1 MTKNILEDFQR
12 AMTLKNAAIQ
22 ACHEQRY
29 ADSARLGSESLVQ
42 ESAWVCAQAAIH
54 QRVLSFSLF
63 GDNPIYCETA
73 ILNAQAMPEVYPGWQ
88 MWVYHDASV
97 PEHVLERLRRYRV
110 RVLDVHQLGIAHWP
124 GTFWRFHAVSE
135 PHVEKVQFRDAD
147 SLISSREAQ
156 WVQLWLES
164 PQPFHVFRDWYSHLD
179 LMLAGMWGAH
189 APFLA
194 GMSEWIEA
202 HLKTRVELHPTH
214 ADQVF
219 LAEVIWPKIAP
230 YCLVHDTVHDLPFAT
245 PIDSPRPAM
254 SGGSALGGFNAKQI
268 TVTLS
273 APATE
278 YHVRIYDARGDVVMS
293 YLRRTHNGK
302 DVFELP
308 MQYHERIR
316 AGEWR
321 IEYLPITP

>member
-1 MTKNILEDFQR
+1 
-12 AMTLKNAAIQ
+12 
-22 ACHEQRY
+22 
-29 ADSARLGSESLVQ
+29 
-42 ESAWVCAQAAIH
+42 
-54 QRVLSFSLF
+54 
-63 GDNPIYCETA
+63 
-73 ILNAQAMPEVYPGWQ
+73 

-97 PEHVLERLRRYRV
+97 PEHVLGAFTPLSGSCAGCASTRDCSLAGYVLALSRGKRAARR
-110 RVLDVHQLGIAHWP
+110 
-124 GTFWRFHAVSE
+124 
-135 PHVEKVQFRDAD
+135 KVQFRDAD

-179 LMLAGMWGAH
+179 LMLAGMWARMRRFG
-189 APFLA
+189 

-202 HLKTRVELHPTH
+202 HLKTKVELHPTH

-219 LAEVIWPKIAP
+219 GRSNLAENRTLLF
-230 YCLVHDTVHDLPFAT
+230 LVHDTVHDLPFAT

-278 YHVRIYDARGDVVMS
+278 YRS
-293 YLRRTHNGK
+293 YL
-302 DVFELP
+302 
-308 MQYHERIR
+308 
-316 AGEWR
+316 
-321 IEYLPITP
+321 